1 MTHAREYSIYN
12 KPYFREPWLFMTHV
26 WGKLCAFIN
35 VYAKSVMLA
44 SIHMYTCVRWT
55 LWFHP
60 NSVLNLSWFM
70 INIVW
75 GKLSGFI
82 QCSYMIFHV
91 VDDKC
96 GRDNL
101 VCGFMIHSYVKI
113 QWCLLLRMFILWW
126 VNYFR
131 CKFNSPCSKFWFL
144 HNMVNQF
151 WDEIW
156 WIF

>member
-1 MTHAREYSIYN
+1 
-12 KPYFREPWLFMTHV
+12 MTHV

-60 NSVLNLSWFM
+60 NSVLHLSWFM

-75 GKLSGFI
+75 RKLSGFI

-91 VDDKC
+91 VDDRC

-101 VCGFMIHSYVKI
+101 VCGFMILSHVKI
-113 QWCLLLRMFILWW
+113 QWCLLLRMFIWWW
-126 VNYFR
+126 VNSFR
-131 CKFNSPCSKFWFL
+131 CKFNSPCSKYETFSNILQSFW
-144 HNMVNQF
+144 NPYMIG
-151 WDEIW
+151 D
-156 WIF
+156 